1 MCIMVPTQNIV
12 GLISAAIL
20 TDLIVIGE
28 VIAGIIQSKSLKQW
42 YNLYGLAGVLAD
54 VLSLVIGVLTAA
66 FLYPMLFSKYNLVYF
81 IGLAVLVQ
89 FAHDILFALFFLGVP
104 RGKSRILDTF
114 KDYAKENGY
123 TILLAD
129 AAMIVSTILISTFL
143 QGFSQSM
150 NNGVL
155 IVLLYLVPYFLYSI

>member
-1 MCIMVPTQNIV
+1 MDLTKNIV
-12 GLISAAIL
+12 GLVSAAIL

-28 VIAGIIQSKSLKQW
+28 VLAGIIKSKSLKQW
-42 YNLYGLAGVLAD
+42 YNLYGLAAVMAD
-54 VLSLVIGVLTAA
+54 VLSLVIGVLIAA
-66 FLYPMLFSKYNLVYF
+66 TLYPLLFSKYNVVYF

-89 FAHDILFALFFLGVP
+89 FVHDILFALFFQGVP

-143 QGFSQSM
+143 QGYSHSV
-150 NNGVL
+150 NNAVL
-155 IVLLYLVPYFLYSI
+155 VVLLYLVPYFLYSI

>member
-1 MCIMVPTQNIV
+1 MDPTKNIV
-12 GLISAAIL
+12 SLISAAIL

-28 VIAGIIQSKSLKQW
+28 VITGVIRSKSLKQW
-42 YNLYGLAGVLAD
+42 YNLYGLAAVLAD
-54 VLSLVIGVLTAA
+54 VLSLVIGVLIAA
-66 FLYPMLFSKYNLVYF
+66 TLYPLLFSKYSLVYF

-89 FAHDILFALFFLGVP
+89 LAHDILFALFFQGVP

-143 QGFSQSM
+143 QRFSQYT
-150 NNGVL
+150 NNLVL